1 MARERIGHTQLANTI
16 SALLKSDQRDEI
28 RWIYD
33 ALSVLDTKASGLL
46 SFNGILIALTSALL
60 GFVLQ
65 TPISGYFYPVLVGG
79 GLAACV
85 VSSLFCIRVLWIGWD
100 FLGNV
105 SEESSDGNLKYD
117 FNVEVAELVK
127 VLQKRTRHHHL
138 AVSITLWDLAFMAFC
153 AVWVIANRI

>member
-46 SFNGILIALTSALL
+46 SYNGILIALTSALL

-65 TPISGYFYPVLVGG
+65 TPISGYFYPVLVG
-79 GLAACV
+79 A
-85 VSSLFCIRVLWIGWD
+85 SLFCIRVLWIGWD